1 MVKHRSEGSIPALQ
15 RGLSRRRLLGGISTL
30 GLAPLLPRAVMAA
43 SVDRSARIE
52 ALIARMTI
60 EEKIGQLTLY
70 PDEVRPTPRPINPDI
85 NAQAEARDRA
95 RFQYAEIRAG
105 RVGALLAGTGVKL
118 GRDLQKAALESR
130 LGIPLMFGADVVHG
144 LRTIFPLPIAL
155 ASSFEP
161 ELAEQTARAA
171 AQEMSAVGVHWTYA
185 PMIDVA
191 RDQRWGR
198 VAEGSGEDPYL
209 TSRFAEA
216 YVRGFQGNDLTSPRS
231 VASCPKHFAGYAA
244 VIGGM
249 EYNATDLSER
259 ELRQTHLPPFKAAFD
274 AGAIT
279 TMAAF
284 NDIDGV
290 PASGNAKL
298 LTGILRDEWKFPG
311 FVVSD
316 AGSAEELV
324 AHGVAAD
331 EAEAAALALNAGVD
345 MNMGGGLYKRQL
357 AVLVA
362 AGKVS
367 MAHVDEAVRRVLL
380 VKERL
385 GLFDDP
391 FRSLD
396 LRREANEVRT
406 PASLALALRAA
417 TRSVVLLKNEGNV
430 LPLRKEA
437 RVALIGPLGDDPA
450 NMDGTWAPWAKTG
463 EAVTLAQGLRAALSP
478 ERLRVVKG
486 SEIRTAIPGGID
498 EAVAAARDADVV
510 ILAIGEGQDMSGE
523 ARSRVDITIPQAQQ
537 ALAEAVAATSKP
549 VVAVLS
555 TGRALALHGAVRDA
569 SAILVGW
576 FLGSAGGLALADILT
591 GKANPSGRLPVSFP
605 QESGQQPFYYN
616 HKSTGR
622 PQAPGE
628 AAFFK
633 ARYMEVGNEA
643 LYPFGFGLGY
653 APVRYGKP
661 KLSNATLQW
670 DGSIEATVE
679 IFNDGDRPVE
689 ELVQLYI
696 RDVAAS
702 ITQPV
707 RELKGFQK
715 VTLAPRQSRLV
726 RFTVTRG
733 SLSFVGSNLR
743 WQEEPGAFDLWL
755 SSSSAS
761 GRAIR
766 FMLSAA

>member
-1 MVKHRSEGSIPALQ
+1 MVQANGRYPSI
-15 RGLSRRRLLGGISTL
+15 RRDVSRRRLLAGIAVL
-30 GLAPLLPRAVMAA
+30 GTTSLLPRSALAA
-43 SVDRSARIE
+43 PNGLSPKID
-52 ALIARMTI
+52 ALIAKMTL

-105 RVGALLAGTGVKL
+105 RVGALLAGTGVAL

-155 ASSFEP
+155 AASFEP
-161 ELAEQTARAA
+161 ALAEQTARAA

-209 TSRFAEA
+209 TARFAEA
-216 YVRGFQGNDLTSPRS
+216 YVRGFQGDDLTSPRS
-231 VASCPKHFAGYAA
+231 VASCPKHFAGYGG
-244 VIGGM
+244 VLGGM

-345 MNMGGGLYKRQL
+345 MNMGGGLYKRHL
-357 AVLVA
+357 PALVA
-362 AGKVS
+362 SGKVP

-396 LRREANEVRT
+396 PKREAREVRT
-406 PASLALALRAA
+406 PAALALARSAA

-430 LPLRKEA
+430 LPLRKDA

-463 EAVTLAQGLRAALSP
+463 EAVTLAQGLRAALP
-478 ERLRVVKG
+478 ADRLRVVKG
-486 SEIRTAIPGGID
+486 SDIHTALPGGID
-498 EAVAAARDADVV
+498 AAVAAAREADIV

-523 ARSRVDITIPQAQQ
+523 ARSRVEITVPHAQQ
-537 ALAEAVAATSKP
+537 ALADAVAATGRP
-549 VVAVLS
+549 VVVVLG

-569 SAILVGW
+569 SAIVVGW
-576 FLGSAGGLALADILT
+576 FLGSAGGLALADVLT
-591 GKANPSGRLPVSFP
+591 GKAAPSGRLPVSFP
-605 QESGQQPFYYN
+605 QDSGQQPFYYN

-633 ARYMEVGNEA
+633 ARYVEVSNEA

-653 APVRYGKP
+653 ASVTYGEP
-661 KLSNATLQW
+661 TLSSAALPW

-679 IFNDGDRPVE
+679 VRNTGTRPVE
-689 ELVQLYI
+689 EVVQLYI
-696 RDVAAS
+696 RDMAAS
-702 ITQPV
+702 VTRPV
-707 RELKGFQK
+707 RELKGFRK
-715 VTLAPRQSRLV
+715 VTLAPGEAQRI
-726 RFTVTRG
+726 RFTIARKDLT
-733 SLSFVGSNLR
+733 FVGSDLT
-743 WQEEPGAFDLWL
+743 WQAEAGAFDLWIAP
-755 SSSSAS
+755 SSAA
-761 GRAIR
+761 GRPVR
-766 FMLSAA
+766 FMLGKA